1 MIDKIKKA
9 NHIVFLTGYEI
20 SAYSNF
26 PDIRKSTYMI
36 HDFYIQKPE
45 EFFTYLRTE
54 VVNRYYV
61 PNIIHQ
67 FIAKLQIEKD
77 VTVITENVDGLHKKA
92 GSMNCIELYGS
103 IEENIC
109 QSCFKEYSANTIL
122 YSKNRPTCSCKGF
135 IKPSITLSGEP
146 VNGEK
151 VMEAVNALLVADL
164 LIIVGSNLS
173 IHPTPYLLQFY
184 HGNNIITLNNSTH
197 NLEDLFKDLYEKI

>member
-1 MIDKIKKA
+1 MLLLKWTFFNWIIGHFSIDKY
-9 NHIVFLTGYEI
+9 T
-20 SAYSNF
+20 
-26 PDIRKSTYMI
+26 
-36 HDFYIQKPE
+36 
-45 EFFTYLRTE
+45 
-54 VVNRYYV
+54 
-61 PNIIHQ
+61 
-67 FIAKLQIEKD
+67 
-77 VTVITENVDGLHKKA
+77 
-92 GSMNCIELYGS
+92 
-103 IEENIC
+103 
-109 QSCFKEYSANTIL
+109 
-122 YSKNRPTCSCKGF
+122 CKGF